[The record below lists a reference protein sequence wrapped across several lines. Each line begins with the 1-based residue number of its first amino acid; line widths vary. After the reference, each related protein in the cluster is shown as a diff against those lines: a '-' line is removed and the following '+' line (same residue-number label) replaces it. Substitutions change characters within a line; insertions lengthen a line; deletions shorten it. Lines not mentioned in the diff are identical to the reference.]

1 MRGAAL
7 WITEKAWVWPRVRG
21 AGEAGVAG
29 GRLCASQM
37 KGRTRDYQLTLGE
50 N

>member
-1 MRGAAL
+1 MREAAL
-7 WITEKAWVWPRVRG
+7 WIAEKAWVWGRG
-21 AGEAGVAG
+21 AVAG

-37 KGRTRDYQLTLGE
+37 KGGTRDYQLTLGE